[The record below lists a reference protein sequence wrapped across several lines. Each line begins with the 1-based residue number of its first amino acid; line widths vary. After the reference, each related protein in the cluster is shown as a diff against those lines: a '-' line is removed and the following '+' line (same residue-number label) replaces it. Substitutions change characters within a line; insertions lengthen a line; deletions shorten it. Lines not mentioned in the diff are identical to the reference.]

1 MNWYQDVFF
10 RSLDFLRGRHT
21 VERLHFLR
29 RSQTW
34 SPAHLRTWQLAR
46 LNALLAQARTHSP
59 YYAKVLSGLRLP
71 LESLEELGNVPPL
84 TKKLI
89 RENFD
94 DLQCTNLPRTR
105 FVASR
110 TGGSTGEPMRYYWDK
125 RGMDWNRA
133 SVYRSAEWAGT
144 ALGERTV
151 QMSGSHFD
159 YTQAQKLQTRL
170 MLFLQRYRDFP
181 VAFLTRDLLDQ
192 YYEAVVR
199 FRPTAIWGY
208 ASGIDAFARHVAD
221 AHPHADFTFLKAL
234 VTSSETLR
242 LQQRRTI
249 EDTFGS
255 GKVFDNYGS
264 REIYLGAECRA
275 HRGYHLHAEVV
286 HVEVVDD
293 GNGPCDAGKS
303 GRILVTD
310 LSNHAFPFIRYEI
323 GDVGAMA
330 HGASCPCGVTL
341 PRLGSLEGRISDLIV
356 LRDRILTPPNFATL
370 FSDLSGIQA
379 YQIRQPA
386 IDRID
391 IYIVPASDYRDE
403 TGHYVRDATAG
414 MAGGNTT
421 VSLQL
426 VQEIAVSESGKRRY
440 IVSDVDG
447 ARA

>member
-1 MNWYQDVFF
+1 MNLYQDVFF
-10 RSLDFLRGRHT
+10 RSLDYLRGRHT
-21 VERLHFLR
+21 VDRLRFLR
-29 RSQTW
+29 RSQSW
-34 SPAHLRTWQLAR
+34 SPAQLRNWQLAR
-46 LNALLAQARTHSP
+46 LNELLAQAGAHSP
-59 YYAKVLSGLRLP
+59 YYAKVLSGLGLP
-71 LESLEELGNVPPL
+71 LRTLEELGEVPIL
-84 TKKLI
+84 TKKRI
-89 RENFD
+89 RENFE
-94 DLQCTNLPRTR
+94 DLQCTNLPRAR

-159 YTQAQKLQTRL
+159 YTQAQKLQTQL
-170 MLFLQRYRDFP
+170 TLFLQRYRDYP
-181 VAFLTRDLLDQ
+181 VAFLTRELLER
-192 YYEAVVR
+192 YYEAIVR

-242 LQQRRTI
+242 PQQRRTI
-249 EDTFGS
+249 EDAFGV
-255 GKVFDNYGS
+255 GKVYDNYGS

-275 HRGYHLHAEVV
+275 HQGYHLHAEVV
-286 HVEVVDD
+286 HVEIVDD
-293 GNGPCDAGKS
+293 DNRPCPAGKV

-310 LSNHAFPFIRYEI
+310 LSNRAFPFIRYEI

-330 HGASCPCGVTL
+330 QSAPCTCGVTL

-403 TGHYVRDATAG
+403 TGRYVRDATAG
-414 MAGGNTT
+414 MAGGDTT

-426 VQEIAVSESGKRRY
+426 VPEIAVSESGKRRY
-440 IVSDVDG
+440 VVSDVAG
-447 ARA
+447 TRT